1 MHSHEVADEATD
13 RENVLVDVT
22 RRQARDR
29 FSLAMPAEVPTRP
42 TKPIAQLVAV
52 GSVVAAALLSLLLA
66 SALDLP
72 RRKILESWQVRRRL
86 KIDSLGELEVR
97 RDNDTAKA
105 PAR

>member
-1 MHSHEVADEATD
+1 
-13 RENVLVDVT
+13 
-22 RRQARDR
+22 
-29 FSLAMPAEVPTRP
+29 
-42 TKPIAQLVAV
+42 V

-72 RRKILESWQVRRRL
+72 RGKILESWQVRRRL